1 MSEEN
6 ENELT
11 QKEKFAVRYVCF
23 SVTILAL
30 FGTWLLYLEH
40 VLLEQWRAGQIQFL
54 TYYVLKYEWT
64 PTIVL
69 VVNVLLIIVGILL
82 ACLSK
87 RE

>member
-11 QKEKFAVRYVCF
+11 PKEKFAVRYVGF
-23 SVTILAL
+23 VVTILAL
-30 FGTWLLYLEH
+30 FGAWLLYLEY

-69 VVNVLLIIVGILL
+69 VVNVLIIIVGISL

>member
-11 QKEKFAVRYVCF
+11 PKEKFAVRYVGF
-23 SVTILAL
+23 VVTILAL
-30 FGTWLLYLEH
+30 FGAWLLYLEH

-69 VVNVLLIIVGILL
+69 VVNVLIIIVGISL